1 MISADDRRITAGH
14 LRRRAVIYVR
24 QSSRRQ
30 VREHMESTRIQLN
43 LREKAI
49 GLGWANPT
57 VVEDDLGVSAIGF
70 AERAGFQRLLTSV
83 TLREAGIIFCLEAS
97 RLSRNSRDWAH
108 LFELCGY
115 FNVLVAD
122 LDQIYDLGNPNDR
135 LVLGIKG
142 TVAEMEI
149 RTLNTRLLG
158 AIESKAER
166 GDLHLFLPAGYQYD
180 SDGRIAFDPDK
191 RVQKAVEGFFERF
204 ERFTSVRQLT
214 LWYEETK
221 TLFPV
226 KDLGKGSR
234 VRWVVPNS
242 RILNRALVHPVYAGA
257 YVYGRHE
264 TKVQFLD
271 GKLVKRKHLK
281 KELKESKVLIRDHHP
296 GYITW
301 DQLLANRE
309 KIAENRAR
317 WSMRQNRGAIREGEA
332 LLAGMLRC
340 ARCGRQIYVTYPSS
354 VARYACDRGGEKNTQ
369 RCMSFSSRS
378 IESAVSDEVCRA
390 LAPLAIE
397 AAVAAETIR
406 REQRESEIKE
416 ARLQLQA
423 AQYEA
428 DRALEQFD
436 RCDPKNRLVADTLE
450 ERLNGKLGHVEACRR
465 KIEDLSKDD
474 GSLSA
479 KGRERLQKLASA
491 FSGVW
496 RSTRVDPKT
505 RKRILRAAI
514 HEILVLE
521 DRENGR
527 LEVTIHWQGGVHTR
541 LNIPRAMAQRGSAAG
556 PLVERVKRLA
566 GTLSDGEITR
576 ILNMEG
582 ITTLSGLGWNESR
595 VKSFR
600 NRFGVPMCPREGTSE
615 HFSMKQAR
623 KHLGISHNAL
633 SALVRAGVISTN
645 QVEPLAP
652 WRVSR
657 QELDSERVQ
666 AMVRVLKATGRLP
679 RGGCP
684 DGQRELFDEKP

>member
-1 MISADDRRITAGH
+1 MISSDDRRITAEH

-30 VREHMESTRIQLN
+30 VREHTESTRIQLN

-49 GLGWANPT
+49 GLGWANPM
-57 VVEDDLGVSAIGF
+57 VVEDDLGVSAIGY
-70 AERAGFQRLLTSV
+70 AERVGFQRLLTSV
-83 TLREAGIIFCLEAS
+83 TMREAGLILCWEAS

-108 LFELCGY
+108 LFELCAY

-122 LDQIYDLGNPNDR
+122 LDQIYDLGLPNDR

-142 TVAEMEI
+142 TVAEMEM

-158 AIESKAER
+158 TIEEKAER
-166 GDLHLFLPAGYQYD
+166 GDLRLFLPAGYQYD

-191 RVQKAVEGFFERF
+191 RVQKAIEGFFERF

-214 LWYEETK
+214 LWYEDTK
-221 TLFPV
+221 TLFPL
-226 KDLGKGSR
+226 KDLGKGAR

-242 RILNRALVHPVYAGA
+242 RILTRALAHPVYAGA

-264 TKVQFLD
+264 TRVQFLD
-271 GKLVKRKHLK
+271 GKLVKRKQP
-281 KELKESKVLIRDHHP
+281 KEITEWKVLLRDHHAA
-296 GYITW
+296 YISW
-301 DQLLANRE
+301 EQLLANRE

-317 WSMRQNRGAIREGEA
+317 WSVQQNRGAIREGRA

-340 ARCGRQIYVTYPSS
+340 ARCGRQIYVAYNKTKH
-354 VARYACDRGGEKNTQ
+354 RYACDRGGEKNTQ
-369 RCMSFSSRS
+369 RCLSFSSRS
-378 IESAVSDEVCRA
+378 IESAVGDEVCRA

-397 AAVAAETIR
+397 AAVAAERIR
-406 REQRESEIKE
+406 KEQKEAEIKE

-428 DRALEQFD
+428 DRAFDQFD
-436 RCDPKNRLVADTLE
+436 RCDPRNRLVADTLE
-450 ERLNGKLGHVEACRR
+450 ERLNGKLAHVEACKR
-465 KIEDLSKDD
+465 KIEDLSRDD
-474 GSLSA
+474 GSLDPKS
-479 KGRERLQKLASA
+479 RERLQKLASV
-491 FSGVW
+491 FRGVW
-496 RSTRVDPKT
+496 DSTSVDPKT

-514 HEILVLE
+514 HEILVME

-541 LNIPRAMAQRGSAAG
+541 INIPRTMGQRGSAAG
-556 PLVERVKRLA
+556 PILERVRRLA
-566 GTLSDGEITR
+566 GTLADDEIAR
-576 ILNMEG
+576 VLNMDG
-582 ITTLSGLGWNESR
+582 VTTLGGLRWNELR

-684 DGQRELFDEKP
+684 DGQLTLFDEKP